1 MELDAS
7 AIPQPASAPSS
18 GTAADRATFLARRF
32 LGWFVDAL
40 LLSTVV
46 GISGLLLMLVAM
58 VFVGAT
64 VGLAGGG
71 LSGLAAGGAA
81 GVIAVL
87 VVVIAMNV
95 IAIGT
100 LIGYFPWAVRRGGD
114 VAGQTLGHQIAG
126 VRIVRASA
134 PPSPLRGRRLLAREL
149 ARYAWLAGI
158 AVIAMF
164 AAAATR
170 SPSLG
175 NLLILAGIC
184 GVAWVSAPDRL
195 PHDRIARTRVVLAD
209 AE

>member
-1 MELDAS
+1 
-7 AIPQPASAPSS
+7 
-18 GTAADRATFLARRF
+18 
-32 LGWFVDAL
+32 
-40 LLSTVV
+40 
-46 GISGLLLMLVAM
+46 MLVAM

-87 VVVIAMNV
+87 VVVVAMNV

-100 LIGYFPWAVRRGGD
+100 LIGYFAWAVRRGGD

-134 PPSPLRGRRLLAREL
+134 PPSPIRGRRLVAREL

-175 NLLILAGIC
+175 NLLILAGVG

-195 PHDRIARTRVVLAD
+195 PHDRIARTRSSWPTPNERRQARCPSQRRSPIGGRAPRTKRPPVAGCRTG
-209 AE
+209 